1 MDVQKKLDEIAAT
14 VANARSM
21 PMSASCVVNRAELL
35 AMLDEVAAAL
45 PDSLSQ
51 AQALLGDREQ
61 MVGEARAEAQRII
74 ESAHAERGS
83 LVSDTQVARHSKD
96 EADRIVAEAR
106 RESAEIRAEAD
117 DYVDSKL
124 ANFEVVL
131 TKTIGSVD
139 RGREKLLG
147 HDPSGSGQGYDQG
160 QSLAEGEDDPDA
172 PERSADPETL
182 RRRADAYVDAKL
194 GAFEAVL
201 SKTLEAVGR
210 GRLKLTGHNP
220 IDDLAAQMAAQD
232 AAEDDGE
239 LSRHRQS
246 DADYMAGLAAP
257 TSPEQAD
264 LAQYGYDPAAQA
276 QPAAADP
283 GYGGYPQQDTTYQQG
298 GYQGD
303 GGYQQQEY
311 VQQAAA
317 GDYTDYGTGQL
328 PAVDPYGQPQAQ
340 QYQDPN
346 GYGYDQQGRP
356 LQPDYGTGQLPA
368 VDPYGQPQAQQYQV
382 PGQVQGYPQQP
393 SQEPAALDETSFF
406 DTGLID
412 LNRLRE
418 LEQGR

>member
-83 LVSDTQVARHSKD
+83 LVSDTQVARQSKD
-96 EADRIVAEAR
+96 EADRILAEAR
-106 RESAEIRAEAD
+106 REAAEIRAEAD

-147 HDPSGSGQGYDQG
+147 HGPSYDEQGYEQV
-160 QSLAEGEDDPDA
+160 EDDPEA

-182 RRRADAYVDAKL
+182 RRRADEYVDAKL

-220 IDDLAAQMAAQD
+220 IDDLAAQIAAAD
-232 AAEDDGE
+232 AEGGDTAEPGH
-239 LSRHRQS
+239 HRQS
-246 DADYMAGLAAP
+246 DADYLAGLAAP
-257 TSPEQAD
+257 AAPEQAD
-264 LAQYGYDPAAQA
+264 LAQYGYDPAAA
-276 QPAAADP
+276 QRQDPAADP
-283 GYGGYPQQDTTYQQG
+283 GYGYPQQDTTYQQG

-303 GGYQQQEY
+303 GGYQQEY
-311 VQQAAA
+311 QQAAA
-317 GDYTDYGTGQL
+317 DYGDYAAQGQ
-328 PAVDPYGQPQAQ
+328 DPYAQ
-340 QYQDPN
+340 QGGYPQDPS
-346 GYGYDQQGRP
+346 GYGYDPQGGQGQGYGQQPGQQQYDQQIPYQQQG
-356 LQPDYGTGQLPA
+356 QP
-368 VDPYGQPQAQQYQV
+368 
-382 PGQVQGYPQQP
+382 QGYPQQ
-393 SQEPAALDETSFF
+393 PAALDETSFF